1 MRHRNVELAHV
12 VHLPCRDELL
22 VGGVVVRRGAAELV
36 VVVVVVVVA
45 VTWSCRDVGLYLD
58 EVVKL

>member
-1 MRHRNVELAHV
+1 MRHGDVELAHV

-22 VGGVVVRRGAAELV
+22 VGGVIVRRGAAELV
-36 VVVVVVVVA
+36 VVVAVA
-45 VTWSCRDVGLYLD
+45 VAWSCRDIGLYLD